1 MHLVGFTI
9 EIYYDARSYE
19 RHTICTTSVKSGV
32 AYLADKSTEKEQ
44 IKDKTDYSQI

>member
-19 RHTICTTSVKSGV
+19 RQILTNSLQCIVYYTPQVKHCILE
-32 AYLADKSTEKEQ
+32 YLN
-44 IKDKTDYSQI
+44 SQLA